1 MADEKTIGRF
11 EILGELGRGGQGTV
25 YLAHDP
31 QLDRKVAIKTLRK
44 FGHQTEQLT
53 REALIVSKLT
63 HPNIIALYDA
73 GEHNGT
79 PYLVYAYI
87 EGKTLAQVLKEQK
100 TLPSARA
107 AEIACDTLRGLTY
120 AHEQGVSHLDIK
132 PANIMIAKSG
142 LAMVM
147 DFGLAT
153 TSNAEE
159 QTATSMINGTP
170 RYLAPEIVSGQAG
183 GPLADVY
190 AIGAVL
196 YEMVTGQY
204 AVTGENLF
212 EVLNRAAH
220 EQITV
225 PSALNEQ
232 VDETLEAIIM
242 NALAKNPAERY
253 PNAASM
259 LQDLEEYL
267 DESRSA
273 TTEFLL
279 QRMRSK
285 QDFPAISGVISQINQ
300 IVSSEFESSSK
311 LAGVIL
317 QDLALTNKL
326 LRLVNTASF
335 SQFGGGINTISKA
348 VVILGFETVRDIATT
363 LILLEFLQNKP
374 QAAQLKEEIVK
385 AVLAG
390 ELAAKLSSRNDIRD
404 VEEILICAMF
414 HNLGKMLAL
423 FYFYDESQEIAH
435 LSREGESEQAAS
447 ARILGIPYSEL
458 GVSVARSWNFP
469 PRLIAGMRLLPEGDI
484 APPRNEMEKLTV
496 AVNLAYEL
504 CDVSSSSSIQDKPQK
519 LAELSKRYGNTG
531 KLSERDLSTALDAG
545 LSEMS
550 DRSATLGI
558 GISGS
563 PLLTRARQW
572 SGRPLPAQR
581 QKNGKGIEDMT
592 DLGQSVAKRYG
603 EEESLTLSLNPDSIL
618 GAGMQEV
625 TNTMMGEF
633 NLTDLLQMVLET
645 IYRGMNFQ
653 RALFML
659 RNNKEGAMLARFGFG
674 PDIGQIIPKFRF
686 PLHFAPDVFHL
697 SIEKGLDISIE
708 DVRSLNISDK
718 IPDWYHEAVNAPSFI
733 LLPLMLDG
741 KAIGLIYADM
751 PEANQLDIS
760 HQQLALLRTLR
771 NQAVLAIKQK
781 V

>member
-53 REALIVSKLT
+53 REALIVSKLQ

-73 GEHNGT
+73 GDQNGM

-87 EGKTLAQVLKEQK
+87 EGRTLAQKLKEEK
-100 TLPSARA
+100 MLPIARA
-107 AEIACDTLRGLTY
+107 VEIACDALKGLAY
-120 AHEQGVSHLDIK
+120 AHAQGVSHLDIK
-132 PANIMIAKSG
+132 PANIMIAKNG

-153 TSNAEE
+153 TSNADE
-159 QTATSMINGTP
+159 QTATGMLNGTP
-170 RYLAPEIVSGQAG
+170 RYLAPEIVSGHTG

-190 AIGAVL
+190 ALGAVL

-204 AVTGENLF
+204 AVAGENLF
-212 EVLNRAAH
+212 EVLHRAAN
-220 EQITV
+220 EQIPA
-225 PSALNEQ
+225 PSLHNEQ

-267 DESRSA
+267 DESRGA

-300 IVSSEFESSSK
+300 IVSSESESSSK
-311 LAGVIL
+311 LASVIL

-348 VVILGFETVRDIATT
+348 VVILGFETVRNIATK
-363 LILLEFLQNKP
+363 LILLEFLQNKA
-374 QAAQLKEEIVK
+374 QAAQLKEEIIK

-390 ELAAKLSSRNDIRD
+390 ELAAKLSSREDVRD
-404 VEEILICAMF
+404 VEEILICSMF
-414 HNLGKMLAL
+414 HNLGKMLTL
-423 FYFYDESQEIAH
+423 YYFYEESQDIAR
-435 LSREGESEQAAS
+435 LIREGESEQAAS
-447 ARILGIPYSEL
+447 ARILGLPYSEL
-458 GVSVARSWNFP
+458 GLSVARSWNFP
-469 PRLIAGMRLLPEGDI
+469 PRLLAGMRQLREEVV
-484 APPRNEMEKLTV
+484 APPRNEQERLT
-496 AVNLAYEL
+496 ATVNLAYDL
-504 CDVSSSSSIQDKPQK
+504 CEVSSSTRIQDKPQK
-519 LAELSKRYGNTG
+519 LAELTKRYENVA

-545 LSEMS
+545 LHEMGE
-550 DRSATLGI
+550 RAATMGI
-558 GISGS
+558 GTTSS
-563 PLLTRARQW
+563 PLITRVREW
-572 SGRPLPAQR
+572 SGRPLPAPR
-581 QKNGKGIEDMT
+581 AKSDKSIDGMT
-592 DLGQSVAKRYG
+592 DLGQSVAQRYG
-603 EEESLTLSLNPDSIL
+603 TEESLTLSLNPDSIL
-618 GAGMQEV
+618 GAGIQEV

-674 PDIGQIIPKFRF
+674 PDIGEIIPSFRF

-697 SIEKGLDISIE
+697 AIEKGADISIE

-718 IPDWYHEAVNAPSFI
+718 IPDWYHETVNAPSFI

-751 PEANQLDIS
+751 PEANRLDIS

>member
-1 MADEKTIGRF
+1 MADEKKIGRF

-44 FGHQTEQLT
+44 FSHQTEQLT

-87 EGKTLAQVLKEQK
+87 EGKTLAQVLTEDK
-100 TLPSARA
+100 TLPFARA
-107 AEIACDTLRGLTY
+107 AEIACDALKGLVY

-132 PANIMIAKSG
+132 PANIMIAKNG

-153 TSNAEE
+153 TSNADE
-159 QTATSMINGTP
+159 QTATGMIHGTP
-170 RYLAPEIVSGQAG
+170 RYVAPEIISGQVG

-190 AIGAVL
+190 ATGAVL
-196 YEMVTGQY
+196 YEMVTGRY

-220 EQITV
+220 EQIV
-225 PSALNEQ
+225 APSSHNEQ
-232 VDETLEAIIM
+232 MDETLEAIIM
-242 NALAKNPAERY
+242 NALAKKPEERY
-253 PNAASM
+253 PSAASM

-300 IVSSEFESSSK
+300 IVASESESSSK
-311 LAGVIL
+311 LASVIL

-326 LRLVNTASF
+326 LRLVNTATF
-335 SQFGGGINTISKA
+335 SQFGGSINTISKA
-348 VVILGFETVRDIATT
+348 VVILGFETVRNIATK
-363 LILLEFLQNKP
+363 LILLEFLQNKA
-374 QAAQLKEEIVK
+374 QAVQLKEEIVK
-385 AVLAG
+385 GVLAG
-390 ELAAKLSSRNDIRD
+390 ELAAKLAARNGLRDI
-404 VEEILICAMF
+404 EEVLICSMF

-423 FYFYDESQEIAH
+423 YYFYEESQEIAN
-435 LSREGESEQAAS
+435 LIRDGENEQAAS
-447 ARILGIPYSEL
+447 ARILGIPYAEL
-458 GVSVARSWNFP
+458 GLSVARSWNYP
-469 PRLIAGMRLLPEGDI
+469 PRLIAGMRHLTAETI
-484 APPRNEMEKLTV
+484 APPRNEQERLT
-496 AVNLAYEL
+496 ATVNLAYDL
-504 CDVSSSSSIQDKPQK
+504 CEASSTSSIQIKPQK
-519 LAELSKRYGNTG
+519 LAELTKRYENLG
-531 KLSERDLSTALDAG
+531 KLTERDLSNVLDTG
-545 LSEMS
+545 LNEMS
-550 DRSATLGI
+550 NRSATLGI

-563 PLLTRARQW
+563 PLLTRAREW
-572 SGRPLPAQR
+572 SGRPLPAPR
-581 QKNGKGIEDMT
+581 AKNGKGIEEMT
-592 DLGQSVAKRYG
+592 DLGQSVAQRYG
-603 EEESLTLSLNPDSIL
+603 TEESLTLSLNPDSIL
-618 GAGMQEV
+618 GAGIQEV

-659 RNNKEGAMLARFGFG
+659 RNNKGGAMLARFGFG
-674 PDIGQIIPKFRF
+674 PDIEEIIPKFRF
-686 PLHFAPDVFHL
+686 PLQFAPDVFHL
-697 SIEKGLDISIE
+697 AIDKGLDISIE

-718 IPDWYHEAVNAPSFI
+718 IPAWYLDEVNAPSFI

-751 PEANQLDIS
+751 PDAHQLDIS

>member
-1 MADEKTIGRF
+1 MAEQSLGRF
-11 EILGELGRGGQGTV
+11 KILSELGRGGQGTV

-53 REALIVSKLT
+53 REALIVSKLQ

-87 EGKTLAQVLKEQK
+87 EGKTLAQVLKEEK
-100 TLPSARA
+100 TLPFARA
-107 AEIACDTLRGLTY
+107 AEIACDALKGLVY

-132 PANIMIAKSG
+132 PANIMIAKNG

-153 TSNAEE
+153 TSNADE
-159 QTATSMINGTP
+159 QTATGMINGTP
-170 RYLAPEIVSGQAG
+170 RYVAPEIVSGQIG

-190 AIGAVL
+190 AMGAVL
-196 YEMVTGQY
+196 YEMVTGQH
-204 AVTGENLF
+204 AVTGESLF
-212 EVLNRAAH
+212 EVLNRAAN
-220 EQITV
+220 EQIVV
-225 PSALNEQ
+225 PSVHNAE
-232 VDETLEAIIM
+232 VDEALESIIM
-242 NALAKNPAERY
+242 NALEKKPADRY
-253 PNAASM
+253 PNAESM
-259 LQDLEEYL
+259 LRDLEEYL
-267 DESRSA
+267 DESRGA

-285 QDFPAISGVISQINQ
+285 QDFPAISGVISEINN
-300 IVSSEFESSSK
+300 IVSSESESSSK
-311 LAGVIL
+311 LASVIL

-335 SQFGGGINTISKA
+335 SQFGGSINTISKA
-348 VVILGFETVRDIATT
+348 VVILGFETVRNIATT

-390 ELAAKLSSRNDIRD
+390 ELAAKLSSRNDVRD
-404 VEEILICAMF
+404 VEEVLICAMF

-423 FYFYDESQEIAH
+423 FYFYEESQEVAN
-435 LSREGESEQAAS
+435 LARQGESEQVAS

-458 GVSVARSWNFP
+458 GTSVARSWNFP
-469 PRLIAGMRLLPEGDI
+469 PRLIAGMRLLTAESI
-484 APPRNEMEKLTV
+484 APPKNELDRLTV
-496 AVNLAYEL
+496 AVNLAYDL
-504 CDVSSSSSIQDKPQK
+504 CDVSSSSDVQDKPQK
-519 LAELSKRYGNTG
+519 LAELSKRYENTG
-531 KLSERDLSTALDAG
+531 KLTERELSAALDAG
-545 LSEMS
+545 LNEMGN
-550 DRSATLGI
+550 RSATLGI
-558 GISGS
+558 GIAGS

-572 SGRPLPAQR
+572 SGRPLPAPR
-581 QKNGKGIEDMT
+581 QKNGKSIEDMT
-592 DLGQSVAKRYG
+592 DLGQSVANRYG
-603 EEESLTLSLNPDSIL
+603 NEESLTLSLNPDSIL
-618 GAGMQEV
+618 GAGIQEV

-659 RNNKEGAMLARFGFG
+659 RNNKEAAMLARFGFG

-686 PLHFAPDVFHL
+686 PLQFKPDVFHL

-718 IPDWYHEAVNAPSFI
+718 IPDWYHETVNAPSFV

-751 PEANQLDIS
+751 PEANHLDIS

>member
-1 MADEKTIGRF
+1 MAGEKTIGRF

-25 YLAHDP
+25 YLARDP

-44 FGHQTEQLT
+44 YGNQTEQLT
-53 REALIVSKLT
+53 REALIVSKLQ
-63 HPNIIALYDA
+63 HPNIIALFDS
-73 GEHNGT
+73 GKHDGT

-87 EGKTLAQVLKEQK
+87 EGRTLAQVLAEEK
-100 TLPSARA
+100 TLPFARA
-107 AEIACDTLRGLTY
+107 AEIACDALRGLAY

-153 TSNAEE
+153 TGNAEE
-159 QTATSMINGTP
+159 PSATSMINGTP
-170 RYLAPEIVSGQAG
+170 RYLAPEIVSGQTG

-190 AIGAVL
+190 AIGAAL
-196 YEMVTGQY
+196 YEMVTGHY

-220 EQITV
+220 EQV
-225 PSALNEQ
+225 VAPSAHNAQ
-232 VDETLEAIIM
+232 VDETLETIIM

-267 DESRSA
+267 DESRGA

-285 QDFPAISGVISQINQ
+285 QDFPAISGVISQINR
-300 IVSSEFESSSK
+300 IVSSESESSSK

-317 QDLALTNKL
+317 QDFALTNKL

-348 VVILGFETVRDIATT
+348 VVILGFETVRNIATK
-363 LILLEFLQNKP
+363 LILLEFLQNKS
-374 QAAQLKEEIVK
+374 QAAQLKEEILK
-385 AVLAG
+385 SVLAG
-390 ELAAKLSSRNDIRD
+390 ELAAKLTSRADVRD
-404 VEEILICAMF
+404 VEEVLICAMF

-423 FYFYDESQEIAH
+423 YYFYDESQDIAR
-435 LSREGESEQAAS
+435 LTREGESEQAAS

-458 GVSVARSWNFP
+458 GVNVARSWNFP
-469 PRLIAGMRLLPEGDI
+469 PRLLAGMKQLSAETVP
-484 APPRNEMEKLTV
+484 APRNELDRLT
-496 AVNLAYEL
+496 ATINLAYDL
-504 CDVSSSSSIQDKPQK
+504 CEISSTSAIQEKPQK
-519 LAELSKRYGNTG
+519 LAELSKRYESLGT
-531 KLSERDLSTALDAG
+531 LSERDLSAALDSG
-545 LSEMS
+545 LNEM
-550 DRSATLGI
+550 DERSATLGI
-558 GISGS
+558 GTSGS
-563 PLLTRARQW
+563 TLLTRARQW
-572 SGRPLPAQR
+572 SGRLQPAQR
-581 QKNGKGIEDMT
+581 QKGNQDIESMT
-592 DLGQSVAKRYG
+592 DLGQSVAQRYG

-618 GAGMQEV
+618 GAGIQEV

-633 NLTDLLQMVLET
+633 NLTDLLQMALET

-653 RALFML
+653 RAIFML

-674 PDIGQIIPKFRF
+674 PDIGEILPKFRF
-686 PLHFAPDVFHL
+686 PLHFQPDVFHL

-718 IPDWYHEAVNAPSFI
+718 VPHWYLDTVNAPCFI

-751 PEANQLDIS
+751 PEANRLDIS
-760 HQQLALLRTLR
+760 REQLALLRTLR